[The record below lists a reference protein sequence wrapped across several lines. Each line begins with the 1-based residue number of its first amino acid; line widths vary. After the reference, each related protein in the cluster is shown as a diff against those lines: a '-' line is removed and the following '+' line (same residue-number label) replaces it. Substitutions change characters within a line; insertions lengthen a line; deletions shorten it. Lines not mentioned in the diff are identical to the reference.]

1 MSAYNFP
8 LPVKRPCEFF
18 LPNFPPFFASL
29 LDPIKEKLVNC
40 DRLAS
45 HSGGGEGIKLLD
57 WKWVIVSVF
66 QAFRTSNPEGQ
77 PPPDP
82 IQSHL
87 TVWLISVPPPP
98 PLHPNRVD
106 VPALYFRLFSKL
118 LPTLFILW
126 NITKNLGN
134 GLTANL
140 RLLSHTTVGK
150 GRSLV
155 RTTIEPRAR
164 FWWRATLICYAFI
177 RFIAFL
183 SLSL

>member
-1 MSAYNFP
+1 MTQSWILWYHNDIVGNYFYNCQIKVFSWQRKLVSTVLQAMIMANKKLIEFLKPLMSAYNFP

-29 LDPIKEKLVNC
+29 LDPIKEELVNC

-45 HSGGGEGIKLLD
+45 HSGGGEGIELLD

-87 TVWLISVPPPP
+87 TVWLISVPP
-98 PLHPNRVD
+98 
-106 VPALYFRLFSKL
+106 
-118 LPTLFILW
+118 LP
-126 NITKNLGN
+126 
-134 GLTANL
+134 
-140 RLLSHTTVGK
+140 
-150 GRSLV
+150 
-155 RTTIEPRAR
+155 
-164 FWWRATLICYAFI
+164 
-177 RFIAFL
+177 RFIPTG
-183 SLSL
+183 